1 MASYVVTGAAG
12 FIGSQVALALLNQG
26 GHTVLGV
33 DNLSQAYDVRMKQHR
48 LEALTSR
55 ENFKLL
61 QADIAEKA
69 TIDQLFAQNLNP
81 DAVINLAAIA
91 GVRASTTDPW
101 SYLNTNTFG
110 TLNMLEYARHQKV
123 PKFILAST
131 SSLYGEDG
139 TPPHNELAPTDH
151 PPLAPYAASKK
162 GAEAFAYS
170 YHHLYKID
178 ISVLRYFTVY
188 GPAGRPDMSMFR
200 FASGSAR
207 ADPSPSPAMA
217 PSRAALLMSM
227 TLPAEPSWRSKKVGY
242 EVFNLGGHEVISI
255 NDLVSMLEEMI
266 GKPALRQYIPAH
278 PADVYSN
285 VADVSKARQMLG
297 WQPQIG
303 LEEGVRRLWIGTDPT
318 APGQKTSLLINL
330 R

>member
-12 FIGSQVALALLNQG
+12 FIGSRVALALLDQ
-26 GHTVLGV
+26 GHTVLGI
-33 DNLSQAYDVRMKQHR
+33 DNLSQAYDVCMKQHR

-55 ENFKLL
+55 EGFKLL

-81 DAVINLAAIA
+81 AAVINLAAIA

-101 SYLNTNTFG
+101 SYLNTNTLG

-151 PPLAPYAASKK
+151 PLAPYAASKK

-178 ISVLRYFTVY
+178 VSVLRYFTVY

-200 FASGSAR
+200 FCQWISEGRPVTITGDGSQSRGFTYVDDIASGTLL
-207 ADPSPSPAMA
+207 
-217 PSRAALLMSM
+217 AL
-227 TLPAEPSWRSKKVGY
+227 KKVGY

-285 VADVSKARQMLG
+285 VADVTKARQMLG

-303 LEEGVRRLWIGTDPT
+303 LEEGVRRLVDWYRSNRPWAKDIITD
-318 APGQKTSLLINL
+318 
-330 R
+330 

>member
-12 FIGSQVALALLNQG
+12 FIGSQVALALLNQ

-151 PPLAPYAASKK
+151 PLAPYAASKK

-200 FASGSAR
+200 FCQWISEGRPVTITGDGSQSRGFTYVDDIASGTLL
-207 ADPSPSPAMA
+207 
-217 PSRAALLMSM
+217 AL
-227 TLPAEPSWRSKKVGY
+227 KKVGY

-303 LEEGVRRLWIGTDPT
+303 LEEGVRRLVDWYQSNRSWAKDIITD
-318 APGQKTSLLINL
+318 
-330 R
+330 

>member
-12 FIGSQVALALLNQG
+12 FIGSQVALALLDQ

-55 ENFKLL
+55 ESFKLL

-81 DAVINLAAIA
+81 AAVINLAAIA

-101 SYLNTNTFG
+101 SYLNTNTLG
-110 TLNMLEYARHQKV
+110 TLNMLEYARHQNV

-151 PPLAPYAASKK
+151 PLAPYAASKK

-178 ISVLRYFTVY
+178 VSVLRYFTVY

-200 FASGSAR
+200 FCQWISEGRPVTITGDGSQSRGFTYVDDIASGTLL
-207 ADPSPSPAMA
+207 
-217 PSRAALLMSM
+217 AL
-227 TLPAEPSWRSKKVGY
+227 KKVGY

-303 LEEGVRRLWIGTDPT
+303 LEEGVRRLVDWYRSNRPWAKDIITD
-318 APGQKTSLLINL
+318 
-330 R
+330 

>member
-26 GHTVLGV
+26 HTVLGV
-33 DNLSQAYDVRMKQHR
+33 DNLSHAYDVRMKQHR
-48 LEALTSR
+48 LEALTSQ
-55 ENFKLL
+55 ESFKLL

-101 SYLNTNTFG
+101 SYLNTNTLG

-151 PPLAPYAASKK
+151 PLAPYAASKK

-178 ISVLRYFTVY
+178 VSVLRYFTVY

-200 FASGSAR
+200 FCQWISEGRPVTITGDGSQSRGFTYVDDIASGTLL
-207 ADPSPSPAMA
+207 
-217 PSRAALLMSM
+217 AL
-227 TLPAEPSWRSKKVGY
+227 KKVGY

-266 GKPALRQYIPAH
+266 GKSALRQYIPAH

-303 LEEGVRRLWIGTDPT
+303 LEEGVRRLVDWYRSNRPWAKDIITD
-318 APGQKTSLLINL
+318 
-330 R
+330 

>member
-1 MASYVVTGAAG
+1 
-12 FIGSQVALALLNQG
+12 
-26 GHTVLGV
+26 
-33 DNLSQAYDVRMKQHR
+33 
-48 LEALTSR
+48 
-55 ENFKLL
+55 
-61 QADIAEKA
+61 
-69 TIDQLFAQNLNP
+69 
-81 DAVINLAAIA
+81 
-91 GVRASTTDPW
+91 
-101 SYLNTNTFG
+101 
-110 TLNMLEYARHQKV
+110 MLEYARHQKV

-139 TPPHNELAPTDH
+139 T
-151 PPLAPYAASKK
+151 AAQRTRADRSSPRSLRGKQK

-178 ISVLRYFTVY
+178 IACCAISRFMAAGVLICPCSV
-188 GPAGRPDMSMFR
+188 
-200 FASGSAR
+200 FASGSR
-207 ADPSPSPAMA
+207 GQTVTITGDGSQ
-217 PSRAALLMSM
+217 SRGFTYVDDIASGTLLAL
-227 TLPAEPSWRSKKVGY
+227 KKVGY

-303 LEEGVRRLWIGTDPT
+303 LEEGVRRLVDWYRSNRPWAKDIITD
-318 APGQKTSLLINL
+318 
-330 R
+330 

>member
-1 MASYVVTGAAG
+1 MASYLVTGAAG

-26 GHTVLGV
+26 HTVLGV
-33 DNLSQAYDVRMKQHR
+33 DNLSHAYDVRMKQHR
-48 LEALTSR
+48 LEDLTSQ
-55 ENFKLL
+55 ESFKLL
-61 QADIAEKA
+61 QADIAEKT

-101 SYLNTNTFG
+101 SYLNTNTLG
-110 TLNMLEYARHQKV
+110 TLNMLEYARHQNV

-151 PPLAPYAASKK
+151 PLAPYAASKK

-178 ISVLRYFTVY
+178 VSVLRYFTVY

-200 FASGSAR
+200 FCQWISEGRPVTITGDGSQ
-207 ADPSPSPAMA
+207 
-217 PSRAALLMSM
+217 SRGFTYVDDIANGTLLAL
-227 TLPAEPSWRSKKVGY
+227 KKVGY

-266 GKPALRQYIPAH
+266 GKSALRQYIPAH

-303 LEEGVRRLWIGTDPT
+303 LEEGVRRLVDWYRSNRPWAKEIITD
-318 APGQKTSLLINL
+318 
-330 R
+330 

>member
-12 FIGSQVALALLNQG
+12 FIGSQVALALLDQ

-48 LEALTSR
+48 LEALTSW
-55 ENFKLL
+55 ESFKLL

-81 DAVINLAAIA
+81 AAVINLAAIA

-101 SYLNTNTFG
+101 SYLNTNTLG

-151 PPLAPYAASKK
+151 PLAPYAASKK

-200 FASGSAR
+200 FCQWISEGRPVTITGDGSQSRGFTYVDDIASGTLL
-207 ADPSPSPAMA
+207 
-217 PSRAALLMSM
+217 AL
-227 TLPAEPSWRSKKVGY
+227 KKVGY

-255 NDLVSMLEEMI
+255 NDLVTMLEKMI

-303 LEEGVRRLWIGTDPT
+303 LEEGVRRLVDWYRSNRPWAKDIITD
-318 APGQKTSLLINL
+318 
-330 R
+330 

>member
-1 MASYVVTGAAG
+1 MASYIVTGAAG
-12 FIGSQVALALLNQG
+12 FIGSQVALALLDQ

-48 LEALTSR
+48 LEALTSQ
-55 ENFKLL
+55 ESFKLL

-81 DAVINLAAIA
+81 AAVINLAAIA

-101 SYLNTNTFG
+101 SYLNTNTLG
-110 TLNMLEYARHQKV
+110 TLNMLEYARHQNV

-151 PPLAPYAASKK
+151 PLAPYAASKK

-200 FASGSAR
+200 FCQWISEGRPVTITGDGSQSRGFTYVDDIASGTLL
-207 ADPSPSPAMA
+207 
-217 PSRAALLMSM
+217 AL
-227 TLPAEPSWRSKKVGY
+227 KKVGY

-303 LEEGVRRLWIGTDPT
+303 LEEGVRRLVDWYRSNRPWAKDIITD
-318 APGQKTSLLINL
+318 
-330 R
+330 

>member
-1 MASYVVTGAAG
+1 MASYIVTGAAG

-26 GHTVLGV
+26 HTVLGV
-33 DNLSQAYDVRMKQHR
+33 DNLSHAYDVRMKQHR

-55 ENFKLL
+55 ESFKLL

-69 TIDQLFAQNLNP
+69 TIDQLFAQNLKP
-81 DAVINLAAIA
+81 AAVINLAAIA

-101 SYLNTNTFG
+101 SYLNTNTLG
-110 TLNMLEYARHQKV
+110 TLNMLEYARHQNV

-139 TPPHNELAPTDH
+139 TPPHSELAPTDH
-151 PPLAPYAASKK
+151 PLAPYAASKK

-178 ISVLRYFTVY
+178 VSVLRYFTVY

-200 FASGSAR
+200 FCQWISEGRPVTITGDGSQSRGFTYVDDIASGTLL
-207 ADPSPSPAMA
+207 
-217 PSRAALLMSM
+217 AL
-227 TLPAEPSWRSKKVGY
+227 KKVGY

-255 NDLVSMLEEMI
+255 NDLVSMLEVML
-266 GKPALRQYIPAH
+266 GKPALRQYVPAH

-285 VADVSKARQMLG
+285 VADVTKARQMLG

-303 LEEGVRRLWIGTDPT
+303 LEEGVRRLVDWYQSNRSWAKDIITD
-318 APGQKTSLLINL
+318 
-330 R
+330 

>member
-12 FIGSQVALALLNQG
+12 FIGSQGALALLNQ

-33 DNLSQAYDVRMKQHR
+33 DNLSHAYDVRMKQHR
-48 LEALTSR
+48 LEALTSQ
-55 ENFKLL
+55 ESFKLL

-101 SYLNTNTFG
+101 SYLNTNTLG

-151 PPLAPYAASKK
+151 PLAPYAASKK

-200 FASGSAR
+200 FCQWISEGRPVTITGDGSQSRGFTYVDDIASGTLL
-207 ADPSPSPAMA
+207 
-217 PSRAALLMSM
+217 AL
-227 TLPAEPSWRSKKVGY
+227 KKVGY

-266 GKPALRQYIPAH
+266 GKSALRQYIPAH

-303 LEEGVRRLWIGTDPT
+303 LEEGVRRLVDWYRSNRPWAKDIITD
-318 APGQKTSLLINL
+318 
-330 R
+330 

>member
-1 MASYVVTGAAG
+1 MAGYVVTGAAG

-26 GHTVLGV
+26 HTVLGV
-33 DNLSQAYDVRMKQHR
+33 DNLSHAYDVRMKQHR
-48 LEALTSR
+48 LEALTSQ
-55 ENFKLL
+55 ESFKLL
-61 QADIAEKA
+61 QADIAEKT

-101 SYLNTNTFG
+101 SYLNTNTLG

-151 PPLAPYAASKK
+151 PLAPYAASKK

-200 FASGSAR
+200 FCQWISEGRPVTITGDGSQSRGFTYVDDIASGTLL
-207 ADPSPSPAMA
+207 
-217 PSRAALLMSM
+217 AL
-227 TLPAEPSWRSKKVGY
+227 KKVGY

-266 GKPALRQYIPAH
+266 GKPALRQYVPAH

-303 LEEGVRRLWIGTDPT
+303 LEEGVRRLVDWYQSNRPWAKDIITD
-318 APGQKTSLLINL
+318 
-330 R
+330 

>member
-12 FIGSQVALALLNQG
+12 FIGSQVALALLNQ

-81 DAVINLAAIA
+81 AAVINLAAIA

-101 SYLNTNTFG
+101 SYLNTNTLG

-151 PPLAPYAASKK
+151 PLAPYAASKK

-200 FASGSAR
+200 FCQWISEGRSVTITGDGSQSRGFTYVDDIASGTLL
-207 ADPSPSPAMA
+207 
-217 PSRAALLMSM
+217 AL
-227 TLPAEPSWRSKKVGY
+227 KKVGY

-303 LEEGVRRLWIGTDPT
+303 LEEGVRRLVDWYRSNRPWAKDIITD
-318 APGQKTSLLINL
+318 
-330 R
+330 